1 MTQHGAPQRDAADAL
16 ALERILVVRPQ
27 LTRLARAGDQLGL
40 RPLELLHAGPP
51 LPDPRRPCTP
61 ILNAAVA
68 AALLENWAHSE
79 SQARDMVLQGDI
91 VLQPAQDRACVLP
104 LADVL
109 SPSMWV
115 QVVQDAQVSDNWCC
129 SPLNGGMTHPLRV
142 GIFDADVVSH
152 LRWLSDTFAPALAKA
167 LTEPVALI
175 ELADQGL
182 RAGDDGHGKTAAM
195 TDALADLLKPR
206 LDRDSASTCLGY
218 LAQSPGFF
226 LNLWMAACRCMLA
239 AAAGTHGAGIVTAA
253 GGNGQTFGIQVA
265 GLPNRWLSLP
275 ATAPVIPQGTPEQAA
290 ASLGAIG
297 DSALVD
303 LMGFGAMTTL
313 AIPREPAAF
322 VTLWP
327 DQADAPAA
335 LLGDAHPAFA
345 NTHPR
350 VTVNTRRAAAG
361 RHQPLV
367 SLGVLDKAGQAGRV
381 GGGFYRVPSALFERA
396 ETALTHA
403 H

>member
-1 MTQHGAPQRDAADAL
+1 MTQSLTPQREAADAL
-16 ALERILVVRPQ
+16 AVSSILAVRPQ
-27 LTRLARAGDQLGL
+27 LTGLARAGDQLAL
-40 RPLELLHAGPP
+40 KPLELLHAGPP
-51 LPDPRRPCTP
+51 LPDPRQPCAP

-68 AALLENWAHSE
+68 AALMENWAPSE
-79 SQARDMVLQGDI
+79 AQARDMVLRGEI
-91 VLQPAQDRACVLP
+91 VLQPAQDRRCVLP

-115 QVVQDAQVSDNWCC
+115 QVVHDAHAPHNWCC
-129 SPLNGGMTHPLRV
+129 SPLNGGMAHPLRV
-142 GIFDADVVSH
+142 GIFNPDVVSQ
-152 LRWLSDTFAPALAKA
+152 LRWLADTFAPALSSA
-167 LTEPVALI
+167 LAEPVALI

-182 RAGDDGHGKTAAM
+182 RAGDDGHGNTAAM
-195 TDALADLLKPR
+195 TRALADLLSTR
-206 LDRDSASTCLGY
+206 LGRATGRTCLGY
-218 LAQSPGFF
+218 LEQSPGFF

-239 AAAGTHGAGIVTAA
+239 AASGTPGAGIVTAA

-265 GLPNRWLSLP
+265 GLPGRWLSLP
-275 ATAPVIPQGTPEQAA
+275 AAAPVIPRGTPEQAA

-303 LMGFGAMTTL
+303 LLGFGAMITL

-322 VTLWP
+322 VTMWP
-327 DQADAPAA
+327 EEADAPAA

-345 NTHPR
+345 HTHPR
-350 VTVNTRRAAAG
+350 LTVNTLRAAAS

-367 SLGVLDKAGQAGRV
+367 SLGVLDKAGQAGRL
-381 GGGFYRVPSALFERA
+381 GGGFYRVPIALFDQA
-396 ETALTHA
+396 EAELTHA

>member
-1 MTQHGAPQRDAADAL
+1 MTQQIALQREAADAL
-16 ALERILVVRPQ
+16 ALKRILAVRPQ
-27 LTRLARAGDQLGL
+27 LMRLARAGDQLGL
-40 RPLELLHAGPP
+40 RPLQLLHAGPP
-51 LPDPRRPCTP
+51 LPDPRQPCTP

-79 SQARDMVLQGDI
+79 AQARNMVLRGDI

-115 QVVQDAQVSDNWCC
+115 QVVQDVQATANWCC
-129 SPLNGGMTHPLRV
+129 SPLNGGMAHPLRV
-142 GIFDADVVSH
+142 GVFDADVVGH
-152 LRWLSDTFAPALAKA
+152 LRWLADTFAPALASA

-182 RAGDDGHGKTAAM
+182 RAGDDGHGKTAVM
-195 TDALADLLKPR
+195 THTFANLLKPR
-206 LDRDSASTCLGY
+206 LDHASASICMGY

-239 AAAGTHGAGIVTAA
+239 AAAGTPGAGIVTAA

-265 GLPNRWLSLP
+265 GVPSRWFSLP
-275 ATAPVIPQGTPEQAA
+275 ATAPVILQGSPEQAA
-290 ASLGAIG
+290 ASQGAIG

-303 LMGFGAMTTL
+303 MLGFGAMTTL

-345 NTHPR
+345 ITHPR
-350 VTVNTRRAAAG
+350 VTVNTLRAATN

-367 SLGVLDKAGQAGRV
+367 SLGVLDKAGQAGRM

-396 ETALTHA
+396 ETALTDA